1 MRAGG
6 ARGSARGIA
15 APPASASATPL
26 SRVARGSVATLA
38 GAAISA
44 VVGFALTVVIT
55 RGLTKTEAGVFFS
68 VTSLFLVVV
77 SVGLLGTDLGLVYFL
92 SRARA
97 LGSARLSP
105 ATCVRHWYLSS
116 ASRRR

>member
-1 MRAGG
+1 MRSRRSPRQRPRHRRATGD
-6 ARGSARGIA
+6 
-15 APPASASATPL
+15 ASATPL

-68 VTSLFLVVV
+68 VTSAVP
-77 SVGLLGTDLGLVYFL
+77 GRRLGRV
-92 SRARA
+92 AR
-97 LGSARLSP
+97 
-105 ATCVRHWYLSS
+105 H
-116 ASRRR
+116 